1 MFGAVGITQGDYS
14 VTKEEK
20 HRNMFMGREMTE
32 QLPPVKEVT
41 TSGKQLIG
49 GKRTALVV
57 LSCNRPQFLVK
68 TVKEVEKV
76 LSSSWNRFTLDL
88 VLSQD
93 GDEKASVII
102 TQNLAMRL
110 GSELP
115 FITVTRMT
123 HKQEPA
129 DRNTAY
135 SLASN
140 HIAFVLDQLL
150 QNKKY
155 DQVILL
161 DVGSPPPLHSR
172 TTSSSP
178 LTSSTT

>member
-1 MFGAVGITQGDYS
+1 MGITQGDYS

-76 LSSSWNRFTLDL
+76 LSSSWNRFTVDL
-88 VLSQD
+88 VLS
-93 GDEKASVII
+93 
-102 TQNLAMRL
+102 MRL
-110 GSELP
+110 GAELP

-178 LTSSTT
+178 PTSSTT

>member
-1 MFGAVGITQGDYS
+1 MGITQGDYS

-41 TSGKQLIG
+41 ASGKQLIG
-49 GKRTALVV
+49 GKQTALVV

-76 LSSSWNRFTLDL
+76 LSSSWNRFTVDL

-178 LTSSTT
+178 PTSSTT

>member
-68 TVKEVEKV
+68 TVKEDYQRT
-76 LSSSWNRFTLDL
+76 SDAIR
-88 VLSQD
+88 
-93 GDEKASVII
+93 
-102 TQNLAMRL
+102 
-110 GSELP
+110 
-115 FITVTRMT
+115 
-123 HKQEPA
+123 
-129 DRNTAY
+129 
-135 SLASN
+135 SLQAEVQ
-140 HIAFVLDQLL
+140 IL
-150 QNKKY
+150 QNFN
-155 DQVILL
+155 
-161 DVGSPPPLHSR
+161 
-172 TTSSSP
+172 
-178 LTSSTT
+178 